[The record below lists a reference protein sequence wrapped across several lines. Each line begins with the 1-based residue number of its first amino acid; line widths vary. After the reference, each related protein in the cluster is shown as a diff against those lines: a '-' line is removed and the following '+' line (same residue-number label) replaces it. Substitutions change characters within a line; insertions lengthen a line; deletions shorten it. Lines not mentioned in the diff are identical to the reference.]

1 MIETEEKIL
10 TRNYTVPDAGEID
23 AYLRLGGYRGLQ
35 KAVQE
40 MSRDEVIETVARSG
54 LRGRG
59 GAGFP
64 TGKKWSMVPKA
75 PGKKYLICNGHEK
88 EPGTYK
94 DQELMEKD
102 PHRLVEGCLIAAY
115 AIGADTVYIFIHHE
129 FHAAKE
135 RLEQAIA
142 QAYARGYAGQKVM
155 GTENPIDVIL
165 HTGHEMGR
173 GYICGEETALLEGL
187 EGKKCMPRFKPPYP
201 AVQGLFGKPTNV
213 NNVET
218 LANIPYIIS
227 DGPDAFRRFGTEKSP
242 GTKIISISGPV
253 ARPGNYEFPLG
264 VPLRRVI
271 EEAGDLKP
279 GRRIKA
285 IIPGGSSVPMLT
297 ADQIDLALDYES
309 VKAAG
314 SQLGT
319 AGIILIDEAVCI
331 VKAAVIISQFYFEES
346 CGKCTP
352 CREGTYWIHQTLA
365 RIEGGGGRPGDL
377 ETILGVC
384 HDISGKTLC
393 ALGDTA
399 ILPIMSSIQRF
410 RREYDHHI
418 EKKECPV
425 GGLEYKSLY
434 TTIMGGGS

>member
-1 MIETEEKIL
+1 MIQTEEKIL
-10 TRNYTVPDAGEID
+10 TRNYSVPDAGEIEV
-23 AYLRLGGYRGLQ
+23 YLKLGGYRGLQ

-40 MSRDEVIETVARSG
+40 KSPQQVIDTVTQSG

-64 TGKKWSMVPKA
+64 TGKKWSMVPKQ
-75 PGKKYLICNGHEK
+75 PGKKYLVCNGHEK

-115 AIGADTVYIFIHHE
+115 AIGADTVYIFIHHD

-135 RLEQAIA
+135 RLEQAIF
-142 QAYARGYAGQKVM
+142 QATERGYAGKKVM
-155 GTENPIDVIL
+155 GTENAIDVLL

-187 EGKKCMPRFKPPYP
+187 EGRKCMPRFKPPYP
-201 AVQGLFGKPTNV
+201 AVHGLFGKPTNV

-218 LANIPYIIS
+218 LANIPFIIS
-227 DGPDAFRRFGTEKSP
+227 EGAEAFRRFGTQMSP
-242 GTKIISISGPV
+242 GTKIISLSGPV
-253 ARPGNYEFPLG
+253 AHPGNYEFPLG
-264 VPLRRVI
+264 VPLRQVI
-271 EEAGDLKP
+271 EEAGGIKP

-297 ADQIDLALDYES
+297 ADQIDLKLDYES
-309 VKAAG
+309 VKATG

-352 CREGTYWIHQTLA
+352 CREGTYWIHQTLT
-365 RIEGGGGRPGDL
+365 RIEEGGGAPGDL
-377 ETILGVC
+377 ETILGIC
-384 HDISGKTLC
+384 HGISGKTLC

-399 ILPIMSSIQRF
+399 ILPIISSIERF
-410 RREYDHHI
+410 RDEYEYHI
-418 EKKECPV
+418 EKKSCPV
-425 GGLEYKSLY
+425 AGLEYKALY
-434 TTIMGGGS
+434 TTIMGGG

>member
-1 MIETEEKIL
+1 MIQTEEKIL
-10 TRNYTVPDAGEID
+10 TRNYTIPEAGEID
-23 AYLRLGGYRGLQ
+23 VYLQSGGYRGLRR
-35 KAVQE
+35 AVQE
-40 MSRDEVIETVARSG
+40 MTPQEVIDAVSRSG

-64 TGKKWSMVPKA
+64 TGRKWSMVPRA
-75 PGKKYLICNGHEK
+75 PGKKYLVCNGHEK

-115 AIGADTVYIFIHHE
+115 AIGADTVYIFIHHD
-129 FHAAKE
+129 FHAAKA
-135 RLEQAIA
+135 RLEKAIS
-142 QAYARGYAGQKVM
+142 QAYARGYAGEKVM
-155 GTENPIDVIL
+155 GTESAVDVHL
-165 HTGHEMGR
+165 HVGHEMGR

-187 EGKKCMPRFKPPYP
+187 EGRKCMPRFKPPYP
-201 AVQGLFGKPTNV
+201 AVEGLFGKPTNV

-218 LANIPYIIS
+218 LANVPYILAE
-227 DGPDAFRRFGTEKSP
+227 GPDAFRRFGTEKSP
-242 GTKIISISGPV
+242 GTKIISLSGPV

-271 EEAGDLKP
+271 EAAGGLKP

-297 ADQIDLALDYES
+297 DIHLDLPLDYES

-319 AGIILIDEAVCI
+319 AGIILIDEAVC
-331 VKAAVIISQFYFEES
+331 VVRAAVIISQFYFEES

-352 CREGTYWIHQTLA
+352 CREGTYWIHRALV
-365 RIEGGGGRPGDL
+365 RIEEGGGKPGDL

-384 HDISGKTLC
+384 DGISGKTLC

-399 ILPIMSSIQRF
+399 ILPIASSIERF
-410 RREYDHHI
+410 RDEYEYHLD
-418 EKKECPV
+418 KKECPV
-425 GGLEYKSLY
+425 EGLEYKALY
-434 TTIMGGGS
+434 ATIMGGS